1 METITR
7 HLRIEGRVQGVHY
20 RASLVELARRLGVA
34 GWVRNRADGSVEALV
49 QGSPQ
54 AVQALIDWAHR
65 GPERAQVEAVRVTA
79 VADAPRHDGF
89 EQRATA

>member
-7 HLRIEGRVQGVHY
+7 HLRIEGRVQGVCY
-20 RASLVELARRLGVA
+20 RASMADAARRLGVA

-49 QGSPQ
+49 QGAPE
-54 AVQALIDWAHR
+54 AVQALVDWAHR
-65 GPERAQVEAVRVTA
+65 GPERAQVDAVRATA